1 MFVRQWFVLA
11 AAAVCAADSF
21 GQTVPKGGESYF
33 GSPTGAAFN
42 DKSFK
47 PPPPLPVA
55 KPAPA
60 VVGDGLV
67 GPPVATPPAV
77 FPADAGGLLPAA
89 PPPPK
94 IWSGGAEIGT
104 NGASGNSEVFNLRVG
119 FNAARKTVDNV
130 FASDFLYTFARNN
143 GATTQQQ
150 ALINARDEIL
160 FAGSPWSAFA
170 STNIE
175 YDELRAFRFLVG
187 VYGGVGRVLIDDERI
202 TWRVRVGAGA
212 VRRIGRDGAMS
223 EWTPEALLGTDFTY
237 RMDDRQSF
245 IASVDYYPRIDNFEQ
260 FRVRARA
267 AYQIILHR
275 PTCTTLRIGVQDRY
289 DSNPG
294 GNAKRND
301 LNYYAT
307 LGFTY

>member
-1 MFVRQWFVLA
+1 MFVRRWVVM
-11 AAAVCAADSF
+11 AAVAACAAESV
-21 GQTVPKGGESYF
+21 GQTVPKGGENYF
-33 GSPTGAAFN
+33 GTPTGAAFN
-42 DKSFK
+42 DKSFT

-55 KPAPA
+55 TPAPA
-60 VVGDGLV
+60 VGGDGLV
-67 GPPVATPPAV
+67 GAPTVAPPAV
-77 FPADAGGLLPAA
+77 FPPDAGGLLPVA

-94 IWSGGAEIGT
+94 IWSGGAEVGT
-104 NGASGNSEVFNLRVG
+104 NGATGNSEVFNLRAG
-119 FNAARKTVDNV
+119 FNATRKTASNV
-130 FASDFLYTFARNN
+130 FASDFLYTFTRND
-143 GATTQQQ
+143 GVTTQQQ
-150 ALINARDEIL
+150 ALLNARDEFL

-187 VYGGVGRVLIDDERI
+187 VYGGVGRVLVDDERI
-202 TWRVRVGAGA
+202 TWRVRAGAGA

-223 EWTPEALLGTDFTY
+223 DWTPEALFGTDFTY

-245 IASVDYYPRIDNFEQ
+245 IASLDYYPRLDKFEQ

-275 PTCTTLRIGVQDRY
+275 ATGTTLRLGVQDRY

-294 GNAKRND
+294 GTAKRND

-307 LGFTY
+307 LGFTF